1 MPIGTDRRNGGAVS
15 FLLSTRL
22 GGKADR
28 LYAQFLRYLVVG
40 GIAFAVDFTVL
51 ILLTELAGIHYLA
64 SAGIAFCAG
73 LLLNYVLCITW
84 VFRSRT
90 LQDTR
95 TEFVVFSL
103 VGVAGL
109 GLTELILYAGTGR
122 LGFDYRLSKIVAVA
136 TVLIWNFSARKLLL
150 FRDGSR

>member
-1 MPIGTDRRNGGAVS
+1 MPIIRTAITGGAVS
-15 FLLSTRL
+15 SLLNRWL

-28 LYAQFLRYLVVG
+28 LYAQFLRYVVVG

-51 ILLTELAGIHYLA
+51 ILLTELAGIHYLV
-64 SAGIAFCAG
+64 SAGMAFCGG
-73 LLLNYVLCITW
+73 LLLNYALCIKW

-95 TEFVVFSL
+95 AEFIVFSL